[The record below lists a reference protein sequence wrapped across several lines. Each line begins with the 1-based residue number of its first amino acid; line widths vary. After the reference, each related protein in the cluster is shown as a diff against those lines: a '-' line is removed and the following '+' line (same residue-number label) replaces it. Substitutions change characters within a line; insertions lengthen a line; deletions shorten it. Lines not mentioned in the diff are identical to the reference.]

1 MPRYSVKFRGLD
13 EVKRNLG
20 VSSSMKMKR
29 NIDDDLDEGIHDM
42 AETSSDMA
50 PVETGALKASILA
63 SVRKVSRHKY
73 MYGSHLPYAQRQEYE
88 HDTKKGYFRRSVY
101 KEAPQIYSKIR
112 TTIKRNLNG

>member
-1 MPRYSVKFRGLD
+1 MARYTVRFKGID

-20 VSSSMKMKR
+20 RASAMRMKR
-29 NIDDDLDEGIHDM
+29 NIDDDLEEGIEQM
-42 AETSSDMA
+42 AETSHDMA
-50 PVETGALKASILA
+50 PVDTGALKQSILA
-63 SVRKVSRHKY
+63 SVRKISRHHY